1 MTQTYSIVGNDSEA
15 IDKIFQDKGYIRDN
29 INPEFVISFGGDGT
43 LLRAEHKYP
52 NIPKLFL
59 RNSLIGNLGFKE
71 SNEEVIKKFTN
82 NEYEI
87 KKYFKIET
95 EVKGKKIFA
104 VNEFSLKNK
113 NPRHSVRFDV
123 YVNKVKIL
131 NHIIGDGLMA
141 STPIGST
148 GYYRSITRST
158 FELGIG
164 LAFNNTTEQYNH
176 MVLKEDA
183 CITVMILR
191 GPAFCYVDNHDDE
204 IELGDGD
211 EITIK
216 KSDQYLNMFSEK

>member
-1 MTQTYSIVGNDSEA
+1 MKIYSIFGNDSEE
-15 IDKIFQDKGYIRDN
+15 INKIFQEKGYIRNDEC
-29 INPEFVISFGGDGT
+29 PDFVVSYGGDGT
-43 LLRAEHKYP
+43 LLRSEHVYP
-52 NIPKLFL
+52 SIPKLFL
-59 RNSLIGNLGFKE
+59 RNSLIGNLGFKDT
-71 SNEEVIKKFTN
+71 NEKVLENFFASKFI
-82 NEYEI
+82 I

-95 EVKGKKIFA
+95 QVKNKKITA

-123 YVNKVKIL
+123 YVNDEKKL

-183 CITVMILR
+183 VIKVVILR
-191 GPAFCYVDNHDDE
+191 GPAFCYVDNHEDE
-204 IELGDGD
+204 ILLEEGD
-211 EITIK
+211 EVTIK
-216 KSDQYLNMFSEK
+216 KSDEFLNMFA